1 MSKNKQGGLYAKPV
15 KMRFHDVPEGVS
27 LIKIGNQFEVIAK
40 VPRMLLIVRVASI
53 AEGQSLIESLQKMMQ
68 FWLGLQLTPGA
79 VDEYHDSGELLND
92 MVQRYAYQHPQ
103 FFTEGAVEAH
113 FWKD

>member
-1 MSKNKQGGLYAKPV
+1 MLVIV
-15 KMRFHDVPEGVS
+15 K
-27 LIKIGNQFEVIAK
+27 
-40 VPRMLLIVRVASI
+40 VASI
-53 AEGQSLIESLQKMMQ
+53 AEGQTLIESLQKMMQ

-79 VDEYHDSGELLND
+79 VEQYVESGNLLNE
-92 MVQRYAYQHPQ
+92 MVKLYATQHPQ